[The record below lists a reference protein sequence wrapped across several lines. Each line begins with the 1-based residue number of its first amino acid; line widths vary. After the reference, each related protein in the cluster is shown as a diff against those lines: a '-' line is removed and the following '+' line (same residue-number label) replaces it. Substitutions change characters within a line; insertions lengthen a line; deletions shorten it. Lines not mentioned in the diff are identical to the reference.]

1 MAAPADRAIDLAV
14 DALAAYRL
22 TKLATDD
29 AITEDPR
36 RWLVER
42 SYRWSY
48 RVLPVGS
55 EGAPTAVDLV
65 SLDDDPPKLAILLT
79 CRWCMGVWVA
89 AGVTAARLAAPATW
103 RVAARGLAVSAAAAL
118 IAGLEA
124 D

>member
-1 MAAPADRAIDLAV
+1 MSAAAALDLAT

-42 SYRWSY
+42 AYRWSY
-48 RVLPVGS
+48 RVLPVNA
-55 EGAPTAVDLV
+55 EGAPTAIDLV
-65 SLDDDPPKLAILLT
+65 ELDDDPPKLAILLT

-89 AGVTAARLAAPATW
+89 AGVTAARLVAPRPW
-103 RVAARGLAVSAAAAL
+103 RIAARGLAVSAAAAL